1 MIRNVLLAAVLACA
15 IAFPASALPP
25 PDYQAAAQS
34 EELRFNPVADLATAD
49 VANVAIVDDNRA
61 STSDRP
67 ALAYEAALFFE
78 LSADGMPLTAIGAF
92 APIDPGRPYIA

>member
-1 MIRNVLLAAVLACA
+1 MMRKALFALAAMVL
-15 IAFPASALPP
+15 IAVPANALPP
-25 PDYQAAAQS
+25 PDFGATAQS

-49 VANVAIVDDNRA
+49 VANVAIVDDYRA

-78 LSADGMPLTAIGAF
+78 LSADGKPLTAIGAYD
-92 APIDPGRPYIA
+92 PIDPGRPYIA